1 MMNGKK
7 KDINMNTI
15 DKIILDLPAED
26 IGWISSLLWR
36 GLMEHQTSYR
46 DMIPVP
52 ESISKYIHELKEK
65 CENE

>member
-1 MMNGKK
+1 MN
-7 KDINMNTI
+7 NEN
-15 DKIILDLPAED
+15 KIILDLPAED
-26 IGWISSLLWR
+26 IGWISSLLSR

-46 DMIPVP
+46 DKIPVP

>member
-1 MMNGKK
+1 MNGKK
-7 KDINMNTI
+7 TDINMNNEN
-15 DKIILDLPAED
+15 KIILDLPAED
-26 IGWISSLLWR
+26 IGWISSLLSR

-65 CENE
+65 YENE